1 MKASFDGIKEFEKD
15 IADATDINEDEVI
28 VHVQTSPIKGYHVT
42 RDDPELHEILLI
54 KMDNG
59 ETHRLGEESPL
70 TIEYQTIRR
79 LYVFCDG
86 DLELRKNVQ
95 KKCEDIFGCNSD
107 YIPK

>member
-1 MKASFDGIKEFEKD
+1 
-15 IADATDINEDEVI
+15 
-28 VHVQTSPIKGYHVT
+28 
-42 RDDPELHEILLI
+42 
-54 KMDNG
+54 MDNG